1 MRKMN
6 IFGHLKING
15 YSFAVLV
22 NVGWIHQ
29 HVSPLGEQ
37 DMSMSLRNRELQVF
51 LC

>member
-6 IFGHLKING
+6 IFGHLKTNG

-37 DMSMSLRNRELQVF
+37 DMSM
-51 LC
+51 